1 MKRFYYF
8 LILLFFSCS
17 HQPAMEVEDTGD
29 ALILKNHGLPVLQY
43 NYSYVAPPEGVD
55 SIFGKSGFLHP
66 VWDPAGNMLTSI
78 QPVDH
83 RHHYGIWNPWTRIL
97 YDSVRYDLWNL
108 GDRQGAVRARSIDS
122 VFQGDTAG
130 FVATLDHIIF
140 NPDGE
145 KVIMVETWK
154 VCTWDSPDGFIWEFE
169 STLQPSTDLP
179 VVLEKYRYA
188 GFGYR
193 ATPQWTRE
201 NSSMLTSEGLARQEI
216 NATRAKWIYAE
227 GEMPTG
233 SSGILFMAHPQN
245 HNSPESLRIW
255 DEDANNGR
263 GDVFINFNPV
273 QTEDWTLEPGH
284 TYTLIYRVLA
294 FNGKMNKNKAEKL
307 WKSFQN

>member
-8 LILLFFSCS
+8 IVLLLISCS
-17 HQPAMEVEDTGD
+17 NRSAMEVEDTGES
-29 ALILKNHGLPVLQY
+29 LILKNHGRPVLQY
-43 NYSYVAPPEGVD
+43 NYSFVAPPEGVD
-55 SIFGKSGFLHP
+55 SVFGKSGFLHP
-66 VWDPAGNMLTSI
+66 IWDPDGNVLTSI

-108 GDRQGAVRARSIDS
+108 GDRQGTVRARCIDT
-122 VFQGDTAG
+122 VFRGDTAG

-140 NPDGE
+140 TSEGE
-145 KVIMVETWK
+145 KIVIIEKWK
-154 VCTWDSPDGFIWEFE
+154 VSTWESPDGFLWEFE
-169 STLQPSTDLP
+169 STLRPSTDLP
-179 VVLEKYRYA
+179 VVLEKYRYS

-193 ATPQWTRE
+193 ATPQWTRK
-201 NSSMLTSEGLARQEI
+201 NSRMLTSEGLSRPEI
-216 NATRAKWIYAE
+216 NATRAKWIFIE

-233 SSGILFMAHPQN
+233 WSGILFMAHPKN

-273 QTEDWTLEPGH
+273 QTDDWTLAPGCS
-284 TYTLIYRVLA
+284 YKLIYRILA
-294 FNGKMNKNKAEKL
+294 FSGQMNKEKAEKI
-307 WKSFQN
+307 WNSFQK